1 MTKQSARVSKKLLGR
16 IGFRGR
22 FMLLVGLSFALF
34 AAITGA
40 AIPMLAGKVLIA
52 REEQE
57 GREIAIS
64 FARQSTLAA
73 LYRSP
78 ENGREAAE
86 RTRSFPGITYVAI
99 ADQQGSPIL
108 TLGEHDDAWK
118 PPLDVLGALRG
129 EEVYVHQNA
138 QSLHFIVPVTVRA
151 SADQSVLSPPKDE
164 TLGYVHVVRS
174 KESANQLS
182 AQLAYSVTLV
192 TLLSLAVALAFS
204 LPMANRMLRP
214 VRELSGRLANALSDP
229 TAVRVTE
236 SGPPELV
243 NMARAFNRLMELLED
258 RDRQLREHSRQLE
271 LQVKERTLELER
283 ARDIAIAADRHKSEF
298 LATVS
303 HELRTPLQS
312 IMGYTEM
319 VARSVQVQADP
330 LMAEDLSVVL
340 QAAGQLEMLIS
351 NILDLSKIDAGR
363 MEVSWSEVDIQ
374 SLAREIADTIAPLA
388 RRNRNQLRFEYDGQ
402 VDRIFSD
409 RRKLL
414 QISLNLLSNACKFT
428 QDGHITFSV
437 SCDAKE
443 LVITVRDTGRGIA
456 ESEQT
461 IIFEPFRQANPGG
474 DHPGG
479 TGLGLAVSS
488 RLCELLGGTIGV
500 ESEPGKG
507 SAFTVLLPVETAA
520 SEQLATVNSNRRTEC

>member
-1 MTKQSARVSKKLLGR
+1 
-16 IGFRGR
+16 
-22 FMLLVGLSFALF
+22 MLLVGLSFVLF

-57 GREIAIS
+57 GREVAIS

-78 ENGREAAE
+78 ENGKEAAE
-86 RTRSFPGITYVAI
+86 RARSFPGITYVAI
-99 ADQQGSPIL
+99 VDPDGGPIL
-108 TLGEHDDAWK
+108 TLGEHDDTWK
-118 PPLDVLGALRG
+118 LPAEVLGALRG
-129 EEVYVHQNA
+129 EEVHVHQNA
-138 QSLHFIVPVTVRA
+138 QSLHFIAPITVRA
-151 SADQSVLSPPKDE
+151 SADPSVLSPPKDE

-174 KESANQLS
+174 KESANQLG
-182 AQLAYSVTLV
+182 AQLAFSVALV
-192 TLLSLAVALAFS
+192 TLLSLAFALAFS

-214 VRELSGRLANALSDP
+214 VRELSSRLTNALADP

-258 RDRQLREHSRQLE
+258 RDRQLREHSRELE

-283 ARDIAIAADRHKSEF
+283 ARDVAIAADRHKTEF

-319 VARSVQVQADP
+319 VVRSAGVQADP
-330 LMAEDLSVVL
+330 GMAEDLSIVL

-351 NILDLSKIDAGR
+351 NILDFSKIEAGR
-363 MEVSWSEVDIQ
+363 MDVSRSEVDIR
-374 SLAREIADTIAPLA
+374 SLTREIADIIAPLA
-388 RRNRNQLRFEYDGQ
+388 RRNHNRLEVEYSCQ
-402 VDRIFSD
+402 TNHVFSD

-428 QDGHITFSV
+428 QDGHITFCV

-456 ESEQT
+456 KSEQG
-461 IIFEPFRQANPGG
+461 IIFEPFRQASTGSGP
-474 DHPGG
+474 PVG

-500 ESEPGKG
+500 ESELGKG
-507 SAFTVLLPVETAA
+507 STFIVQLPLSPATSQKVESAR
-520 SEQLATVNSNRRTEC
+520 SNRTGRS